1 MLDRNCLTWTN
12 LSDLSLFTK
21 FVNVLVL
28 WIILYIVEI
37 PHPRSQ
43 RRLNIVLIRGGWWVV
58 GVPSV
63 YTADL
68 SSPPHVPAS
77 SVGPLGPRGGGNM
90 SLIFWWGGGTSV
102 HDRRFFGFFYLV
114 GGKCLWCSGK
124 CCLYSSTNHNPS
136 PTPAK
141 WDGLHF

>member
-12 LSDLSLFTK
+12 LSE
-21 FVNVLVL
+21 FVTFYKICQCSGALDNF
-28 WIILYIVEI
+28 IHCGN
-37 PHPRSQ
+37 PPSQ
-43 RRLNIVLIRGGWWVV
+43 VPTEAKYCPDSGGWWVV

-90 SLIFWWGGGTSV
+90 SLIFWWGKGL
-102 HDRRFFGFFYLV
+102 RFMTDGSLGF
-114 GGKCLWCSGK
+114 SI
-124 CCLYSSTNHNPS
+124 
-136 PTPAK
+136 
-141 WDGLHF
+141 